1 MSRKLKV
8 KIAVLVLVAAA
19 SMAVMGVLLST
30 MQTELSLDGYA
41 SEMRQ
46 ESDALEGL
54 LASADE
60 GVEQNTVT
68 FDEIYQSKAASV
80 AFMANNDAGFAATD
94 AKMVEYQD
102 LLGVDNVLVVSRDGA
117 IVAKA
122 QDTPA
127 DFAYARF
134 NQLRTV
140 FDNGEPSAAVE
151 VELPE
156 QNWLKRYYAARIDD
170 GSMVVVEQ
178 DPAEWRTRAQR
189 KACSRTSPSAS
200 MASCSPCRR
209 RIAWLS
215 TIRTTFLWAPTPS
228 MAAST

>member
-19 SMAVMGVLLST
+19 SMAVMGVLLSM

-41 SEMRQ
+41 SEMQQ

-54 LASADE
+54 LTLADE

-102 LLGVDNVLVVSRDGA
+102 LLGVDNVLVVSRDGS
-117 IVAKA
+117 IVEKA
-122 QDTPA
+122 
-127 DFAYARF
+127 
-134 NQLRTV
+134 
-140 FDNGEPSAAVE
+140 
-151 VELPE
+151 
-156 QNWLKRYYAARIDD
+156 
-170 GSMVVVEQ
+170 
-178 DPAEWRTRAQR
+178 
-189 KACSRTSPSAS
+189 
-200 MASCSPCRR
+200 
-209 RIAWLS
+209 
-215 TIRTTFLWAPTPS
+215 
-228 MAAST
+228 

>member
-122 QDTPA
+122 QDTP
-127 DFAYARF
+127 RG
-134 NQLRTV
+134 LR
-140 FDNGEPSAAVE
+140 
-151 VELPE
+151 L
-156 QNWLKRYYAARIDD
+156 
-170 GSMVVVEQ
+170 
-178 DPAEWRTRAQR
+178 RALQPVAHR
-189 KACSRTSPSAS
+189 VR
-200 MASCSPCRR
+200 
-209 RIAWLS
+209 
-215 TIRTTFLWAPTPS
+215 
-228 MAAST
+228 

>member
-94 AKMVEYQD
+94 AKMVAHR
-102 LLGVDNVLVVSRDGA
+102 VR
-117 IVAKA
+117 
-122 QDTPA
+122 
-127 DFAYARF
+127 
-134 NQLRTV
+134 
-140 FDNGEPSAAVE
+140 
-151 VELPE
+151 
-156 QNWLKRYYAARIDD
+156 
-170 GSMVVVEQ
+170 
-178 DPAEWRTRAQR
+178 
-189 KACSRTSPSAS
+189 
-200 MASCSPCRR
+200 
-209 RIAWLS
+209 
-215 TIRTTFLWAPTPS
+215 
-228 MAAST
+228 